1 VLRDRGLLDGIE
13 PPRPTVFVLVADDV
27 AERPAARILASL
39 RQVGVHARRSY
50 RATRNVG
57 KLMSEASR
65 AGAGHAV
72 IVGRELEEG
81 MVVVKDLRGGGQE
94 TIPVDSLVT
103 MFTGGDD
110 E

>member
-1 VLRDRGLLDGIE
+1 M
-13 PPRPTVFVLVADDV
+13 ADAA

-39 RQVGVHARRSY
+39 RQAGVHARRSY

-72 IVGRELEEG
+72 IVGRELDEG
-81 MVVVKDLRGGGQE
+81 RVVVKDLLGGEQETVPVESIVARFVGGGGE
-94 TIPVDSLVT
+94 
-103 MFTGGDD
+103 
-110 E
+110 